1 MTSFEKFIR
10 SATWIMWLGR
20 GVFFAVII
28 VLLLMRT
35 VVTVI
40 RIDGHSMDPTL
51 RSGQWAMVDLIS
63 RRFQF
68 QGWQYGDVVILRF
81 PGDPLRSL
89 YVKRVIGLP
98 GDIISLEN
106 GRVMRN
112 NVAVVE
118 SYVLDGQRTENGV
131 VALPT
136 IVPPKSYIVFGDN
149 RQISNDSRFFGVV
162 PEANLVGKVMF
173 Y

>member
-1 MTSFEKFIR
+1 
-10 SATWIMWLGR
+10 MWLGR
-20 GVFFAVII
+20 GVFMAVLI

-51 RSGQWAMVDLIS
+51 RSGQWALVDLIS

-98 GDIISLEN
+98 GDILLIEN
-106 GRVMRN
+106 GRVKRN
-112 NVAVVE
+112 NVLVVE

-136 IVPPKSYIVFGDN
+136 IVPPKSYIVLGDN